1 MVAPMAE
8 VRMAEAKAFNGQSLP
23 LPLKRLPQRLAPC
36 RQKLLYPRRHVRAY
50 VQHATH
56 DYRKQE
62 ILSLRQ
68 LQPRFLVWVLA

>member
-8 VRMAEAKAFNGQSLP
+8 AKAFHGQSLP
-23 LPLKRLPQRLAPC
+23 LPLKCLPHLRQHLRPR
-36 RQKLLYPRRHVRAY
+36 RQKLLHRHVRAY

-68 LQPRFLVWVLA
+68 LQPRFLVWVLV